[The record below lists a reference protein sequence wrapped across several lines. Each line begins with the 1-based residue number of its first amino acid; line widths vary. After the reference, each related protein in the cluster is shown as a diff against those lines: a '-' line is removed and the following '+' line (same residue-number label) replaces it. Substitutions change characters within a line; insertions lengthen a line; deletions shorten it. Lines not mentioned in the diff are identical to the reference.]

1 MNDFEIN
8 LADASRYA
16 RAPSWPAEDRSLRSD
31 QFFVVMAEACQAELN
46 RPDLANRFL
55 LFAEEM
61 LSPKEQEDR
70 RRSQRNELIRDLAND
85 FYPATL
91 GSNAKA
97 RIIADDLAQMR
108 LSSEEGLAVRAR
120 PQNSLLREIL
130 ELNDDEVTGLGF
142 ENVKKI
148 LRTLGNLEGHSV
160 TQPHTENEGAKPW
173 INWSDLKCSASEKLL
188 RR

>member
-1 MNDFEIN
+1 MTAASNVG
-8 LADASRYA
+8 ADLSDALRYQ
-16 RAPSWPAEDRSLRSD
+16 RAPSWPVEGQFLRSD
-31 QFFVVMAEACQAELN
+31 KFFVVMAEACQAELY
-46 RPDLANRFL
+46 RPDLAKRFL

-61 LSPKEQEDR
+61 LSPKEQDDR
-70 RRSQRNELIRDLAND
+70 RRAQRNELILDLANN

-97 RIIADDLAQMR
+97 RIIADDLAQMQ
-108 LSSEEGLAVRAR
+108 LASEEGLAVRAR
-120 PQNSLLREIL
+120 PQNSLLREVL

-148 LRTLGNLEGHSV
+148 LRTLGNLKAHPA

-173 INWSDLKCSASEKLL
+173 INWSNLKCSAS
-188 RR
+188 